1 MDPEEYNSDDQ
12 KTPLDLVNHNAAAQ
26 FGLPLSIFT
35 YDAAL
40 KDKLNSALY
49 VPSTSGALTAPG
61 TLSFEY
67 SAGGLTV
74 HKTFTFDSSYII
86 HADVTVTQNG
96 APVTALLQWPSGM
109 GDQTDLAG
117 YAAGVVDESDNGKTD
132 IRREKS
138 RWR

>member
-1 MDPEEYNSDDQ
+1 MCPRRPG
-12 KTPLDLVNHNAAAQ
+12 PLT
-26 FGLPLSIFT
+26 G
-35 YDAAL
+35 
-40 KDKLNSALY
+40 
-49 VPSTSGALTAPG
+49 PG

-74 HKTFTFDSSYII
+74 HKTFRFDSSYVI

-117 YAAGVVDESDNGKTD
+117 YASGVIDESNNGKTD
-132 IRREKS
+132 DHRRKES
-138 RWR
+138 DWR